1 MLIERLSHCILL
13 FKAGNGW
20 EMVGSVQLLTW
31 EKGMKSLASGLAR
44 QATDI
49 QQLVICLSGVI
60 AGVLSFE
67 TLLILLYI
75 SSNYCF
81 TINLSLFLILFV
93 WAVGTVKNQPK
104 PGQGDLKLRLCK
116 PKGRAWSIRKVD
128 GASPLAATPP
138 WRRPEEPVADSAG
151 IRISNHFVGD
161 RRLIH
166 LITTCRTRSNVA
178 SLTSE
183 RLRMRKIITGHR
195 LVFTFRKFHH
205 FYL

>member
-93 WAVGTVKNQPK
+93 
-104 PGQGDLKLRLCK
+104 
-116 PKGRAWSIRKVD
+116 
-128 GASPLAATPP
+128 
-138 WRRPEEPVADSAG
+138 
-151 IRISNHFVGD
+151 
-161 RRLIH
+161 
-166 LITTCRTRSNVA
+166 
-178 SLTSE
+178 
-183 RLRMRKIITGHR
+183 
-195 LVFTFRKFHH
+195 
-205 FYL
+205 